1 MSIIRLTV
9 RTFQSVEHAN
19 MFVVMSEKIASES
32 HNTDLKLNMKIIQ
45 NVDQKNQ
52 VTSIWEYDD
61 EKHMKEVRSYL
72 SQYNSIPNSLSPKE
86 IAYHGEVKVSA
97 NNKEEVIRD
106 FIKVSNKF
114 NLYLEN
120 FNYISH
126 IDFSKSH

>member
-19 MFVVMSEKIASES
+19 MFIVMSEKIAKES
-32 HNTDLKLNMKIIQ
+32 NNTDLKINMKIVQ

-72 SQYNSIPNSLSPKE
+72 SQFNSIPNSLSPKE
-86 IAYHGEVKVSA
+86 IAYEGKVKISA
-97 NNKEEVIRD
+97 NNKD
-106 FIKVSNKF
+106 
-114 NLYLEN
+114 
-120 FNYISH
+120 
-126 IDFSKSH
+126 